1 MTIGREVEL
10 LALGLEKGTSMRDIC
25 PKCGGGSSKEKSL
38 SITINDEGWLL
49 WNCFRA
55 SCGLQGRRLAWGV
68 VGQPTPHPKKLPKT
82 FSGALET
89 IRGEVGEW
97 FIDNFHLNPGLLNE
111 LGWRFAPE
119 RDRLFIPYYGSRGQ
133 FRGSVLREWKN
144 KKDLRNIVYKE
155 ILDEPFIGWMPET
168 GAGPPVLVEDAISA
182 CKVYQAGLNA
192 ITLCG
197 THLSLHMVREILT
210 KHKEAI
216 IALDKD
222 ATAKAIKYAGTYRPL
237 LCLKIWKLEKDLKY
251 VEEER
256 IREAYYGKKADFS
269 SP

>member
-1 MTIGREVEL
+1 MSDEVFWWFIENF
-10 LALGLEKGTSMRDIC
+10 AVQPSTLEK
-25 PKCGGGSSKEKSL
+25 
-38 SITINDEGWLL
+38 
-49 WNCFRA
+49 
-55 SCGLQGRRLAWGV
+55 
-68 VGQPTPHPKKLPKT
+68 
-82 FSGALET
+82 LE
-89 IRGEVGEW
+89 
-97 FIDNFHLNPGLLNE
+97 
-111 LGWRFAPE
+111 WRSAPDC
-119 RDRLFIPYYGSRGQ
+119 DRLYIPYVGPRGQ
-133 FRGSVLREWKN
+133 FRGAILREWQYK
-144 KKDLRNIVYKE
+144 LTPRNLVYKE

-168 GAGPPVLVEDAISA
+168 GSGPPVLVEDAISA